1 MKYFLNFLLIL
12 SLAVSF
18 SACESD
24 SNGRMPNDLADAN
37 TGLIQVQA
45 SSDVLIDKNN
55 LADFNFDIGIDV
67 LWDDIP
73 YNRVDLVIV
82 YNGDFEN
89 QYTLESYTALPAER
103 TITIADIVALIDEI
117 NTEADISEGD
127 VFDIF
132 TSIELSDGTY
142 IPGYLYNGK
151 PTNAPSVRNII
162 TILKGGV
169 NAFTVPVPCPFVE
182 TDYAGTMDVYEKWND
197 GSGDATYTAEVT
209 INSDLSDENTV
220 VYDIVGLF
228 TGDDACFFQVQVDR
242 KTYTLTQYIDPSRPA
257 DEANLVV
264 DADLF
269 GWGLGRL
276 WFDDFKDAMLVT
288 CQQYMIFT
296 VTPGLN
302 DTGLWWGQDAVTYY
316 IGPGA
321 LDAGSA
327 KKSTDGSGP
336 KNPEFLK
343 AMLMTR

>member
-1 MKYFLNFLLIL
+1 MNFLLIL
-12 SLAVSF
+12 SLAVFF

-24 SNGRMPNDLADAN
+24 SNGRMPNDLVEAN
-37 TGLIQVQA
+37 TGLIQVEA
-45 SSDVLIDKNN
+45 SSDVLIDVNN

-67 LWDDIP
+67 LWDDVP
-73 YNRVDLVIV
+73 FNRVDLVIV
-82 YNGDFEN
+82 YNSDFEN

-103 TITIADIVALIDEI
+103 TITISDIVSLIDEI
-117 NTEADISEGD
+117 STEADISEGD

-151 PTNAPSVRNII
+151 PTNAPSIRNII

-197 GSGDATYTAEVT
+197 GSGDAVYTAEVT
-209 INSDLSDENTV
+209 INTDLSDENTI

-228 TGDDACFFQVQVDR
+228 TGDESSFFQVQVDL
-242 KTYTLTQYIDPSRPA
+242 KTYTLTQYIDPTRPD

-264 DADLF
+264 DEDLF
-269 GWGLGRL
+269 GWGYGRL
-276 WFDDFKDAMLVT
+276 WFDDFKDAMMET
-288 CQQYMIFT
+288 CQFYMVFT

-302 DTGLWWGQDAVTYY
+302 DSGLWWGQDVVTYY

-321 LDAGSA
+321 IAGGSA
-327 KKSTDGSGP
+327 KKSAEDAGP
-336 KNPEFLK
+336 KDPEILK
-343 AMLMTR
+343 ALLVSR